1 MVLSDNWIVE
11 GLIDFEYKKYIAL
24 AYLKE
29 VKEDFDYHKLYPKLS
44 ELLNHYNNLKK
55 LKDSKEEL
63 YKLFPKRLSSANLNE
78 LKLVFE
84 SIEKDSELMAEIQAI
99 INFAIPEFKK
109 KLNEGKDLYEYIE
122 SQLELIPIGINPYNQ
137 EEGYLMITC
146 NKNKEIQTYYYEIS
160 IFESPNEKFRGIH
173 TKWIKQFTYSI
184 SNTLET
190 IKKELIRQHKKL
202 STPAFFQV
210 NSKMLW
216 PINET
221 LLPISKRLLV
231 KHINS

>member
-122 SQLELIPIGINPYNQ
+122 SQLELIGLN
-137 EEGYLMITC
+137 
-146 NKNKEIQTYYYEIS
+146 
-160 IFESPNEKFRGIH
+160 
-173 TKWIKQFTYSI
+173 
-184 SNTLET
+184 
-190 IKKELIRQHKKL
+190 
-202 STPAFFQV
+202 FFQFY
-210 NSKMLW
+210 L
-216 PINET
+216 
-221 LLPISKRLLV
+221 
-231 KHINS
+231 